1 MDGWVD
7 GWTDDLMQQQ
17 QQQEEEEGE
26 KEEEEEEEYI
36 WLCLKVGYATFK
48 RKMMRKQ
55 MMEWGIPS
63 FLGNIRNGWM

>member
-26 KEEEEEEEYI
+26 KEEEEYI
-36 WLCLKVGYATFK
+36 WLCLKVGYAQLSREK
-48 RKMMRKQ
+48 
-55 MMEWGIPS
+55 
-63 FLGNIRNGWM
+63 